1 MTEHDI
7 PASVE
12 ELFELGE
19 NSYSIVS
26 YDREMDNIESLAY
39 FLDEIGAGPWVEE
52 DFGTQVRLAHPGF
65 TYELVIDSGG
75 LGDFYSH
82 GYDVHVEYG
91 NK

>member
-19 NSYSIVS
+19 CSYSIVG

-39 FLDEIGAGPWVEE
+39 FLDEIG
-52 DFGTQVRLAHPGF
+52 
-65 TYELVIDSGG
+65 
-75 LGDFYSH
+75 FYQLKKLPKPQLIIT
-82 GYDVHVEYG
+82 VLP
-91 NK
+91 N

>member
-19 NSYSIVS
+19 CSYSIVG

-39 FLDEIGAGPWVEE
+39 FLDEIGAGPWVCE
-52 DFGTQVRLAHPGF
+52 DWGTQVRLVHQGF

-82 GYDVHVEYG
+82 RYDVHVEYG